1 MDEKPIV
8 TVTRDGRTLVD
19 ANQLFETKDVKDF
32 IESVKKFQ
40 MAELDQK
47 RRWLLRWQAWKNI
60 SQNQALRVA

>member
-47 RRWLLRWQAWKNI
+47 RRGR
-60 SQNQALRVA
+60 RVGRLGRTSPRTRRYA